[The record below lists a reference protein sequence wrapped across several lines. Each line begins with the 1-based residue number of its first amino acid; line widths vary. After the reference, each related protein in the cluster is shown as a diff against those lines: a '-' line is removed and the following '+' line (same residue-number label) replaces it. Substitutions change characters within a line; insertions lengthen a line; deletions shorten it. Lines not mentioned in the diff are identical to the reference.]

1 MRSINKTK
9 QSKRKSI
16 MQKFIIVGK
25 SELFERFKDE
35 IEKALG
41 QNAELAKYNIEQAL
55 NDNDIDR
62 EDLMVL
68 TLDDIA
74 DIMNESD
81 DHCRLPFYIDS
92 DCKLLQS
99 LHGEE
104 ERDIYCVNCDLI
116 LCEDGRSPNSK
127 DDSSDSMNKF
137 LKERNKH
144 IDRVNEFHAVPYDL
158 FDEWFNYRKAIYEK
172 ELAESGVELDDDDYA
187 QYEKLSFD
195 DMVSA
200 IQRHINGEMGVFS
213 GFDNTAQS
221 VK

>member
-1 MRSINKTK
+1 MCSINQTK

-25 SELFERFKDE
+25 SELFDRFKNE

-41 QNAELAKYNIEQAL
+41 QNAELAKCNIEQAL
-55 NDNDIDR
+55 DDNDIDR
-62 EDLMVL
+62 EELMVL

-81 DHCRLPFYIDS
+81 DHCRLPFYIDT

-99 LHGEE
+99 LFGEE
-104 ERDIYCVNCDLI
+104 ERHIYCVDCDLI
-116 LCEDGRSPNSK
+116 LCEDGRATNSQY
-127 DDSSDSMNKF
+127 DSSDSMNKF

>member
-1 MRSINKTK
+1 
-9 QSKRKSI
+9 

-25 SELFERFKDE
+25 SELFERFKNE
-35 IEKALG
+35 IKKALG
-41 QNAELAKYNIEQAL
+41 QNAELAKCNIEQAL
-55 NDNDIDR
+55 DDNDIDR

-81 DHCRLPFYIDS
+81 DYCRLAFYIDT

-99 LHGEE
+99 QHGEE
-104 ERDIYCVNCDLI
+104 ERHIYCVNCDLI
-116 LCEDGRSPNSK
+116 LCEDSRAPNSQY
-127 DDSSDSMNKF
+127 DSSDSMNKF

-144 IDRVNEFHAVPYDL
+144 IDRVNEFHAMPYDL

-172 ELAESGVELDDDDYA
+172 ELEKNGIILEDDDYA

-195 DMVSA
+195 DMVNA

-213 GFDNTAQS
+213 SFDNTAQS